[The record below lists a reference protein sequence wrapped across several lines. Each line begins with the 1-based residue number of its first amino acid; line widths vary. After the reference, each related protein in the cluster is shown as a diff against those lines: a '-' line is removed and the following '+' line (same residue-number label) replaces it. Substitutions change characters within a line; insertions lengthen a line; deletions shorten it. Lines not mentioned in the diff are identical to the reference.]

1 MTSEEIVHEAD
12 QQESEHAELKSVSL
26 SEARQILAEN
36 KLRLDEEWSVV
47 TLKEARQMLADEHGV
62 TIREEED
69 PIRMLYTLIKVFLVN
84 QEQLLDSQRIKYAEQ
99 VEATS
104 GATLGLALDLVREFA
119 EKLPEI
125 NQGTQAI
132 QQESAPQ
139 QSQIRSIPLFV
150 YFLMFLVVVLM
161 LLLVGVM
168 KGIF

>member
-1 MTSEEIVHEAD
+1 
-12 QQESEHAELKSVSL
+12 
-26 SEARQILAEN
+26 
-36 KLRLDEEWSVV
+36 
-47 TLKEARQMLADEHGV
+47 MLADEHGV

-139 QSQIRSIPLFV
+139 QSQIRSIPPVRLLPDV
-150 YFLMFLVVVLM
+150 PCRRPDASARRRNKRDILGDLM
-161 LLLVGVM
+161 LEALRYNFGPVVTGALDDENIMEIMLNDDG
-168 KGIF
+168 KSLAG